1 MAEITAALVKR
12 LRDETQLP
20 MMECKKALQEAGG
33 DMELA
38 KRKLREAG
46 KKFMGG
52 RLDRR
57 TEEGR
62 IAIFGSLRPGV
73 GAMIELQVESAP
85 VAANDEVIALANDL
99 ARQLATGPG
108 ADSAEKLWSQPAP
121 SRKGKTL
128 QDWKDELENKIREV
142 FRLARMV
149 RIDAPCGGYVHH
161 DAKSGVL
168 LQVEGG
174 NEQLAKEISM
184 HIAAMRPQAV
194 SVDELDPALVDRE
207 RAILSEQAK
216 KEGKPENI
224 IAKMVEGRMRNFYAE
239 QVLTEQPYVKD
250 DKQTVGKVAAAG
262 GMKLVRFVR
271 WRLGETSEADQP
283 AAG

>member
-20 MMECKKALQEAGG
+20 MMECKKALQQAGG

-62 IAIFGSLRPGV
+62 IAIFGSLKPGV

-108 ADSAEKLWSQPAP
+108 AESAEKLWSQ
-121 SRKGKTL
+121 
-128 QDWKDELENKIREV
+128 
-142 FRLARMV
+142 
-149 RIDAPCGGYVHH
+149 
-161 DAKSGVL
+161 
-168 LQVEGG
+168 
-174 NEQLAKEISM
+174 
-184 HIAAMRPQAV
+184 
-194 SVDELDPALVDRE
+194 
-207 RAILSEQAK
+207 
-216 KEGKPENI
+216 
-224 IAKMVEGRMRNFYAE
+224 
-239 QVLTEQPYVKD
+239 
-250 DKQTVGKVAAAG
+250 
-262 GMKLVRFVR
+262 
-271 WRLGETSEADQP
+271 
-283 AAG
+283 